1 MVSEGV
7 ALEDLPPIE
16 RSMDDVLLGLIRF
29 TLGGRPFAMAALP
42 MGPHDRWQEGL
53 DQRLQASF
61 DAVPDSGLAIV
72 RSITAAFRA
81 NREQLLDA
89 LIAYDR
95 DGVLPSRDEIR
106 ELATQQ
112 DIIAAIREVRAVGG
126 DPLAVSALTALSA
139 RPRIPTMNSGSTPA
153 SGHSNG
159 SLPSTAGRHRKS
171 KRR

>member
-1 MVSEGV
+1 
-7 ALEDLPPIE
+7 
-16 RSMDDVLLGLIRF
+16 MDDVLAGLIRF
-29 TLGGRPFAMAALP
+29 SLGGQPFAMAALP
-42 MGPHDRWQEGL
+42 MAAHDRWQDGL

-61 DAVPDSGLAIV
+61 DGVPGSGQALV
-72 RSITAAFRA
+72 RKITAAFRA

-95 DGVLPSRDEIR
+95 DGVLPTRDEIR

-126 DPLAVSALTALSA
+126 DPLAVGALTALSA
-139 RPRIPTMNSGSTPA
+139 LRRNPTTNNGSTPA
-153 SGHSNG
+153 SGPSNG
-159 SLPSTAGRHRKS
+159 SHPSTAGRHRKS

>member
-1 MVSEGV
+1 
-7 ALEDLPPIE
+7 
-16 RSMDDVLLGLIRF
+16 MDDVLAGLIRF
-29 TLGGRPFAMAALP
+29 TLGGQPFAMAVLP
-42 MGPHDRWQEGL
+42 MAAHDRWQDGL

-61 DAVPDSGLAIV
+61 DAVPENGPAFV

-112 DIIAAIREVRAVGG
+112 DVIAAIREVRAVGG
-126 DPLAVSALTALSA
+126 DPLAVSALTALSV
-139 RPRIPTMNSGSTPA
+139 RSRLPMMNSLSTPV
-153 SGHSNG
+153 SGPSNG
-159 SLPSTAGRHRKS
+159 SPPSTGGRHRKS